1 MADTKLSIIVQAKD
15 QASKDIERLNGKLGN
30 LGKGFAAVGTVA
42 TAAAGAIA
50 VVATGV
56 GILGYNAIK
65 AAGELEQQRVAF
77 ETMLGSAEKAGEFIK
92 DLTNFAKSTPFELKG
107 LENASKSL
115 LAYGFAQEEILPNLK
130 SLGDIASGV
139 GMEKLPNLILAFGQV
154 KAATKLT
161 GMELRQ
167 FTEAGV
173 PLLDQLAKQMNK
185 PVAEIQAM
193 VSAGEIGFPAVQ
205 AALAALT
212 GEGGRFNNLME
223 NQSKT
228 FGGMVSNLKDSWDLF
243 LRGAGEPLL
252 DWAKAIIEKLI
263 FITNNV
269 LPPLVTRLDE
279 FIKSINTNF
288 PTLDG
293 LKNKFAEISK
303 KIEEK
308 TGLISQLKEAW
319 DRVATKITNDLM
331 PALQELWVAMQPY
344 MPLLELFAQIILG
357 VVVLALKIFVE
368 VVTTLIE
375 KFIGFVTWITKAETA
390 LLERLQPAI
399 GIMQAVLG
407 ALSNSIQW
415 VIDKFNG
422 MVSAANAA
430 YEAAQRAA
438 SLVGRVGSAVATG
451 GISEAV
457 RAVTHQ
463 ASGGIVTSPTHVL
476 AGEEG
481 PEAIIP
487 LNRLAGAGGN
497 GVNIYIT
504 GGSFVGVDNS
514 EVARILG
521 DRIIKQLQ
529 MTHRLG

>member
-1 MADTKLSIIVQAKD
+1 
-15 QASKDIERLNGKLGN
+15 
-30 LGKGFAAVGTVA
+30 
-42 TAAAGAIA
+42 
-50 VVATGV
+50 
-56 GILGYNAIK
+56 
-65 AAGELEQQRVAF
+65 
-77 ETMLGSAEKAGEFIK
+77 
-92 DLTNFAKSTPFELKG
+92 
-107 LENASKSL
+107 
-115 LAYGFAQEEILPNLK
+115 
-130 SLGDIASGV
+130 
-139 GMEKLPNLILAFGQV
+139 
-154 KAATKLT
+154 
-161 GMELRQ
+161 
-167 FTEAGV
+167 
-173 PLLDQLAKQMNK
+173 
-185 PVAEIQAM
+185 
-193 VSAGEIGFPAVQ
+193 
-205 AALAALT
+205 
-212 GEGGRFNNLME
+212 
-223 NQSKT
+223 
-228 FGGMVSNLKDSWDLF
+228 
-243 LRGAGEPLL
+243 
-252 DWAKAIIEKLI
+252 
-263 FITNNV
+263 
-269 LPPLVTRLDE
+269 
-279 FIKSINTNF
+279 
-288 PTLDG
+288 
-293 LKNKFAEISK
+293 
-303 KIEEK
+303 
-308 TGLISQLKEAW
+308 
-319 DRVATKITNDLM
+319 
-331 PALQELWVAMQPY
+331 
-344 MPLLELFAQIILG
+344 
-357 VVVLALKIFVE
+357 VVLALKIFVE

-451 GISEAV
+451 GISEVV

-463 ASGGIVTSPTHVL
+463 ASGGIITSPTHVL

-487 LNRLAGAGGN
+487 LNRLAGAGGS